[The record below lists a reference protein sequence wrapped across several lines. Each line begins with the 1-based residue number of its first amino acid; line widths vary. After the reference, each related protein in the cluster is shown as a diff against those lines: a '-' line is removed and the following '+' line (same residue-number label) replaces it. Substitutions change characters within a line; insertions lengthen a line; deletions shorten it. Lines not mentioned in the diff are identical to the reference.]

1 MAVAAGMANMEIQTT
16 IRDFPKKIGGL
27 NVSPETPIRVF
38 LDIQVIS
45 EEDAAPDKPKK
56 SKWAEVAERISKE
69 SPLRG
74 VGEELRKASRE
85 FRDNFHFREP
95 PYFENIK
102 TDD

>member
-1 MAVAAGMANMEIQTT
+1 MAVAAGVANMEIQTT
-16 IRDFPKKIGGL
+16 IRDFSKKIGEL

-69 SPLRG
+69 NLLDRESAELLRQ
-74 VGEELRKASRE
+74 ASRE
-85 FRDNFHFREP
+85 FREDFNFRP
-95 PYFENIK
+95 IALKNG
-102 TDD
+102 